1 MIPPSQSY
9 TYETPGYFVIQHY
22 ESFYVISE
30 MMKHVRLTGKFL
42 FIVNYMLLSDFNGK
56 HRLNPRWELPYELI
70 KEKYEHATA
79 LGKKFFY
86 VIECLPE
93 AQNYFY
99 ELSFVEHHI
108 KKVMEL
114 CNLEPHQI
122 INLSGAH
129 DSFPSPYQHCTGITQ
144 FGVGVELVNT
154 VATNLPKHHFVSL
167 SNWPRTHRV
176 ISTFDIWDR
185 QLEQFGHAT
194 LHLLSEGPNS
204 HMIPD
209 HYRHRLPC
217 YINGPAEGLDA
228 FRLRNPETEFA
239 FINLV
244 HETSIEYGVCNF
256 SWHSIFLTEKSIK
269 PFAWG
274 QVPIFNTIKNHVKKV
289 REFGFDMFDDLI
301 DHSYDDEIDPYKRI
315 KMGVDQLEKICRTMT
330 LDDIQTYKRNN
341 MDRFI
346 RNRKLAEDHLH
357 SPNSLNVK
365 ITADN
370 LTRCLNYQP

>member
-1 MIPPSQSY
+1 MSQEYIDEPIDYFTYPSGELHYSLY
-9 TYETPGYFVIQHY
+9 TVLKQTDL
-22 ESFYVISE
+22 S
-30 MMKHVRLTGKFL
+30 GKFL
-42 FIVNYMLLSDFNGK
+42 FLLDYRILLENK
-56 HRLNPRWELPYELI
+56 DIPYDLV
-70 KEKYEHATA
+70 KEKYDYANA
-79 LGKKFFY
+79 LGKKFFF
-86 VIECLPE
+86 VIECMSE
-93 AQNYFY
+93 AQTYFY
-99 ELSFVEHHI
+99 NLIFIDNRI

-114 CNLEPHQI
+114 CNLEPYQI

-129 DSFPSPYQHCTGITQ
+129 DISLSPYQHCTSITQ
-144 FGVGVELVNT
+144 FGLGPEVVNT
-154 VATNLPKHHFVSL
+154 FATNIPKHHFVSL
-167 SNWPRTHRV
+167 SNQPRRHRV
-176 ISTFDIWDR
+176 IATVDIWDR
-185 QLEQFGHAT
+185 QLEQFGFVSLNLT
-194 LHLLSEGPNS
+194 PPPQNSPN
-204 HMIPD
+204 IEFVTEKYWD
-209 HYRHRLPC
+209 RLPC
-217 YINGPAEGLDA
+217 FIDGPSIGIEHYK
-228 FRLRNPETEFA
+228 LRNPETEFA

-370 LTRCLNYQP
+370 LTRCLNDQP